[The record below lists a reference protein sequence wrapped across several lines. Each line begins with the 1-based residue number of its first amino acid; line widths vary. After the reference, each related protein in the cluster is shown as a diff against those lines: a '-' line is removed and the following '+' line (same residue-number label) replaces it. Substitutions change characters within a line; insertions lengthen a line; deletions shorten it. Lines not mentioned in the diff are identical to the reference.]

1 MRIKGK
7 WIITIC
13 NFTTITYINN
23 SHNWKITS
31 VRQWEQFSNRG
42 LEEFVHHCES
52 FSVMS
57 DSLRTHDYTVHWILQ
72 VRILGW
78 VAIPFS
84 RGSSKPRDQ
93 AQVSRIAGRFFINW
107 VIREAPCPP
116 LTTLCFPHN
125 LQIHSLI
132 EELLPQHYL
141 NSWKICT
148 VFCKIHH
155 VGLKRGP
162 KVFFLMLKS
171 TGVGFGRASGMVL
184 VFWYI
189 SERTK

>member
-1 MRIKGK
+1 MDWLDLLAVQGPHTCMLINKFISKEKKEVKGVL
-7 WIITIC
+7 TG
-13 NFTTITYINN
+13 
-23 SHNWKITS
+23 SWKKAS

-93 AQVSRIAGRFFINW
+93 TQVSCTAGGFFTFW
-107 VIREAPCPP
+107 ATKTPGTVSTDP
-116 LTTLCFPHN
+116 LMVALQGVQVKTHAFRNMT
-125 LQIHSLI
+125 LQIL
-132 EELLPQHYL
+132 HYHMQ
-141 NSWKICT
+141 NT
-148 VFCKIHH
+148 
-155 VGLKRGP
+155 
-162 KVFFLMLKS
+162 
-171 TGVGFGRASGMVL
+171 
-184 VFWYI
+184 
-189 SERTK
+189 